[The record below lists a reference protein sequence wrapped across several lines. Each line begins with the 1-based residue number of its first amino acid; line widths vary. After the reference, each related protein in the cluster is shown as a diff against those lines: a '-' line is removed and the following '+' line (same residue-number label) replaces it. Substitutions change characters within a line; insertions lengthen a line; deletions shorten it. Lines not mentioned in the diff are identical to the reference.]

1 LKERSLQ
8 RTKWL
13 SRLPKKLDRKLEDV
27 RRVTPTEDDV
37 LGWGILVMEGLNKAL
52 VTLFTFLMLVLSGFV
67 SVGYSI
73 WKDDVSGGLA
83 IGAYIVALWAALI
96 TALYFQWQK

>member
-1 LKERSLQ
+1 LQ

-13 SRLPKKLDRKLEDV
+13 NRLPKELDRKLEGV
-27 RRVTPTEDDV
+27 RRVTPTDDDV
-37 LGWGILVMEGLNKAL
+37 LGWGIFVIEGLNKAL
-52 VTLFTFLMLVLSGFV
+52 VTLLTFLVFLFSGFI

-73 WKDDVSGGLA
+73 WRNDVSGGFA

>member
-1 LKERSLQ
+1 MQ

-13 SRLPKKLDRKLEDV
+13 SRLPKKLDRKLEEV
-27 RRVTPTEDDV
+27 RRMTPTDDDV
-37 LGWGILVMEGLNKAL
+37 LGWGILVVEGLNKAL
-52 VTLFTFLMLVLSGFV
+52 VTLLTFLLLLFSGFITIV
-67 SVGYSI
+67 FSI
-73 WKDDVSGGLA
+73 WRDDVSGGFA